1 MKKIFFSMAALL
13 TAMMMNAQVSFDPA
27 YSLQWE
33 MNFIDY
39 AVHNL
44 PGATNSAKSY
54 VNADFTSQGAPK
66 HGTKTGG
73 KQFYKMTAI
82 ETMPADLYFWPNK
95 ECGLYH
101 YFTGAENARIGLR
114 MTRDDEENENQ
125 ILITNL
131 QVGDIVVLGVEKEPL
146 LTSKTTCVSL
156 QEKAQATSQDFVYGN
171 RHRTFTYT
179 ECAYTVTRA
188 GAQAFMIPYASLL
201 YDVKVYRK

>member
-1 MKKIFFSMAALL
+1 MKKLFFTMAAIV
-13 TAMMMNAQVSFDPA
+13 TAMIISAQVAIDPA

-33 MNFIDY
+33 MNFVDY
-39 AVHNL
+39 AINNL
-44 PGATNSAKSY
+44 PGATNSSKSY
-54 VNADFTSQGAPK
+54 VNADFTAQGAPK
-66 HGTKTGG
+66 QGTKAGS
-73 KQFYKMTAI
+73 KQFYTMTGI
-82 ETMPADLYFWPNK
+82 ENVPADLYFWPNK
-95 ECGLYH
+95 ECALFH

-125 ILITNL
+125 ILIDNL

-146 LTSKTTCVSL
+146 LTSKTTCVKL

-179 ECAYTVTRA
+179 EYAYTVTRA
-188 GAQAFMIPYASLL
+188 GAQAFMIAYASML